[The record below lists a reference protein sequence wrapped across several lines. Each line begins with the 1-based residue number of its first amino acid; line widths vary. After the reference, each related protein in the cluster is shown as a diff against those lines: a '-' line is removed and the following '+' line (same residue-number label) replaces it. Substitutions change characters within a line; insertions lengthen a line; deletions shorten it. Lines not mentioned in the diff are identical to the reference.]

1 MSETKP
7 IEGIINDQI
16 YLYTNGRLIPKP
28 ITNKLLWEISELIV
42 SRINIAM
49 DNKLDKHGID
59 VLEGDWFDYLEET
72 LTIYINE

>member
-7 IEGIINDQI
+7 IEGI
-16 YLYTNGRLIPKP
+16 YLKPKQ
-28 ITNKLLWEISELIV
+28 ITNQLLFEISEMIV

-59 VLEGDWFDYLEET
+59 VLQSGWFDYLEET
-72 LTIYINE
+72 LTIYRNE

>member
-7 IEGIINDQI
+7 IEGI
-16 YLYTNGRLIPKP
+16 YLKPKQ
-28 ITNKLLWEISELIV
+28 ITNQLLFEISEMIV

-59 VLEGDWFDYLEET
+59 ALQSDWFDYLEET
-72 LTIYINE
+72 LTKINDIQK